1 MSAEIRME
9 IKGLMLDPSTN
20 NPIVIL
26 QEAAGE
32 RQLPI
37 WIGVFEANAI
47 ALNLDGFQPPRPMS
61 HDLLRTAIETLGGEV
76 ERIVISDLRDSTFYA
91 IIQIVQA
98 GEVKSLDA
106 RPSDAIALAVRA
118 QAPIF
123 VTEEV
128 LEKAHAADKAAD
140 ASDEDH
146 LKKLLEELSPDDLG
160 KYTM

>member
-1 MSAEIRME
+1 MSTEIRME

-61 HDLLRTAIETLGGEV
+61 HDLLRTTIEVLGGEV

-91 IIQIVQA
+91 LIHVNQA
-98 GEVKSLDA
+98 GEARSLDA
-106 RPSDAIALAVRA
+106 RPSDAIALAVRT

-123 VTEEV
+123 VAEEV